1 MGCVLCTGDD
11 ASLISHV
18 IYMTQHCD
26 VKPDNWVLTRSQ
38 EAGLG
43 AVSGADLMLVDFGRA
58 VDLESVSSNGSNIL
72 FSGSA
77 AAEDME
83 CRSMRQG
90 LPWGVDL
97 DYFGLCA
104 SSCILLFGDHM
115 EVVQDK
121 ATGRLKL
128 KKLLRRYWQRDLWS
142 NFFDVLLNNDVS
154 SDSNCLQDL
163 LLKFEE
169 HLEDDGRKRDID
181 SRISTLYTHLPKKR

>member
-1 MGCVLCTGDD
+1 M
-11 ASLISHV
+11 
-18 IYMTQHCD
+18 
-26 VKPDNWVLTRSQ
+26 KPDNWVLTRSQ

-58 VDLESVSSNGSNIL
+58 VDLESVSTNGLNTL

-83 CRSMRQG
+83 CKSMPQG
-90 LPWGVDL
+90 SPWGVDL

-104 SSCILLFGDHM
+104 SACILLFGDHM
-115 EVVQDK
+115 EVVEDK
-121 ATGRLKL
+121 ATGKLKL

-142 NFFDVLLNNDVS
+142 SFFDILLNNDAS
-154 SDSNCLQDL
+154 SNSTCLQDL
-163 LLKFEE
+163 LLKFDEF
-169 HLEDDGRKRDID
+169 LENDCRKRDID